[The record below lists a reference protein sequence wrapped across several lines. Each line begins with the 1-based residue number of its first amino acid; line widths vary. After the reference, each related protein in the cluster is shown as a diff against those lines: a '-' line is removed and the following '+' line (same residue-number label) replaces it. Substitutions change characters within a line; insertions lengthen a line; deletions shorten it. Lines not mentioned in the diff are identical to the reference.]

1 MDDGHRNATISTS
14 AASFFAMTDD
24 ASPPQSS
31 PQSTEGGPHPEM
43 QIKVSLMSGIEIEA
57 WSRNSVVATD
67 VLTVFFSKTPKMLVL
82 CNMIATRI
90 FWMDG
95 KIEG

>member
-1 MDDGHRNATISTS
+1 MHLRPNRRPSRRREVRTRRCS
-14 AASFFAMTDD
+14 
-24 ASPPQSS
+24 
-31 PQSTEGGPHPEM
+31 
-43 QIKVSLMSGIEIEA
+43 IKVSLMSGIEIEA

-90 FWMDG
+90 FWMDR